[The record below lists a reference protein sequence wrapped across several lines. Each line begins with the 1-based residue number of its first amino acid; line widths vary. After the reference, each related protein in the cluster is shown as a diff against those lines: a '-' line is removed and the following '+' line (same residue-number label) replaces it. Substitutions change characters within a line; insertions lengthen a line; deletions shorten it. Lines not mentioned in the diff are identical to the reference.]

1 MLPNLT
7 RLFQLK
13 RIGVYHVIVETTGP
27 LTKGWNLGSGFQKG
41 LPICAVF
48 AGQLSNCWVNNMGWL
63 SFGIRLGWTVGNLP
77 FRRYIYIYLYIIYI
91 YIVYIYIY
99 DPPWHWRSKKL
110 WLEIWETDLFLTFYQ
125 RSNMSTTYPPNS
137 RISAPNLRPVCHM
150 LRHHVLLA
158 LTGRNRTCYCSQG
171 ESVISTC
178 QSWICQAWLGFL
190 FLGPCLFWSLHGI
203 VREKKK

>member
-7 RLFQLK
+7 RLLQLK
-13 RIGVYHVIVETTGP
+13 RIGVLSCYRGIHGAG
-27 LTKGWNLGSGFQKG
+27 LTKGWNLGTGFQKG

-48 AGQLSNCWVNNMGWL
+48 AGQLSNCWVNKTFTGMDGGEL
-63 SFGIRLGWTVGNLP
+63 AL
-77 FRRYIYIYLYIIYI
+77 YIYIYLH
-91 YIVYIYIY
+91 IYIY

-137 RISAPNLRPVCHM
+137 RISAPNLWPVCHM

-158 LTGRNRTCYCSQG
+158 LTCRNRTCYCSQG

-190 FLGPCLFWSLHGI
+190 FLGPCHFWSLHSTRKEE
-203 VREKKK
+203 VNFLM